1 MAWLVENGPVATKP
15 PLPMWA
21 LDRLIRQQ
29 RVMRLRRDVY
39 LAPTA
44 KGQLPSVQAIAG
56 LLSPR
61 GYISFL
67 GALILHGLTD
77 QDTNKWVVISARRQG
92 PARYGNRTIDFV
104 YTPRR
109 AASGHVEVRD
119 FDGFPVRLATAAQAA
134 FDCLALPQHAPSP
147 RLMISI
153 FALGLKSGRLD
164 EREFVQLVVGS
175 DSPSV
180 ARRAGLLLELA
191 GVKTDDRVRS
201 IALRTHDKTSLLLH
215 DRSTASDPTWRLELP
230 ASREELLAAAREL

>member
-44 KGQLPSVQAIAG
+44 KGQLPSVQAVAG
-56 LLSPR
+56 LLSPG

-77 QDTNKWVVISARRQG
+77 QDTNKLVVVSERRQA
-92 PARYGNRTIDFV
+92 PARYGNRAIEFV
-104 YTPRR
+104 YAPRR
-109 AASGHVEVRD
+109 AASGHSKVRD
-119 FDGFPVRLATAAQAA
+119 FEGLSVRVATAAQAA

-147 RLMISI
+147 RVMISI
-153 FALGLKSGRLD
+153 FALGLRSGRLD
-164 EREFVQLVVGS
+164 EREFVQLVAES

-191 GVKTDDRVRS
+191 GAKIDDRVRS
-201 IALRTHDKTSLLLH
+201 IALRTHDKTPLLLQG
-215 DRSTASDPTWRLELP
+215 RSAVSDPTWRLELP
-230 ASREELLAAAREL
+230 ASREELLTAAREL